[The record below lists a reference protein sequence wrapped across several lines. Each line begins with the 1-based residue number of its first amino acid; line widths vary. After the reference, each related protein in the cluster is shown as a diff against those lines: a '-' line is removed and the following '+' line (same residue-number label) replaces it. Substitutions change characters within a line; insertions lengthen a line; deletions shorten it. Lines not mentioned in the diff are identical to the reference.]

1 MPSCV
6 LRAVGCPPL
15 CRGAAEACQSLTE
28 VGIFC
33 GRDWLL
39 LGQAGVPQ
47 ASRSGASGDK

>member
-6 LRAVGCPPL
+6 LRAVGYPPL

-33 GRDWLL
+33 GRDWRVAAP
-39 LGQAGVPQ
+39 GTSWCPPG
-47 ASRSGASGDK
+47 